1 MAQSPLSQFL
11 ERMERDKSEYVCLD
25 GVYLKEEQLVKMAIN
40 AGSFAVA
47 EHYLSAYLA
56 HGLMYGKIDVID
68 KVNKVRAQY
77 QVLPFERPEDKTI
90 SMRDKSKKGR
100 MDSVWLKVRKAY
112 GKMTEKERE
121 ELMKSC
127 LKMLIMEDKLFSSK
141 NDWLSV
147 MLVVRDRLD
156 GNINQNNIYE
166 YARAITPEDWPKSLR
181 ISEHTPKNFSRLLS
195 MEDRKEPYYD
205 MIDNPQKDLC
215 DRFWEIV
222 IQAILTEIP

>member
-1 MAQSPLSQFL
+1 
-11 ERMERDKSEYVCLD
+11 
-25 GVYLKEEQLVKMAIN
+25 
-40 AGSFAVA
+40 
-47 EHYLSAYLA
+47 
-56 HGLMYGKIDVID
+56 
-68 KVNKVRAQY
+68 
-77 QVLPFERPEDKTI
+77 
-90 SMRDKSKKGR
+90 
-100 MDSVWLKVRKAY
+100 
-112 GKMTEKERE
+112 
-121 ELMKSC
+121 MKSC
-127 LKMLIMEDKLFSSK
+127 LKMLIMEDKLFSCK

-181 ISEHTPKNFSRLLS
+181 ISEHTSKNFSRLLS